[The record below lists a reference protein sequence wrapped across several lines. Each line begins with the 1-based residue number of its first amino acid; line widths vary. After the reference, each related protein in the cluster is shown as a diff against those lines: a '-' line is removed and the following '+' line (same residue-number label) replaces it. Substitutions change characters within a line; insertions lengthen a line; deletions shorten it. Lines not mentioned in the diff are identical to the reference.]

1 MLSIY
6 PERKAIFEGLKGK
19 ESSGAEKYIT
29 ETVFAPYFIH
39 SFHPKPLLPAWDER
53 PLI

>member
-19 ESSGAEKYIT
+19 ESSQANDSAYHNGSVDVQSPINVKT
-29 ETVFAPYFIH
+29 ST
-39 SFHPKPLLPAWDER
+39 SER
-53 PLI
+53 